1 MKIILLKDVPKLGK
15 KLDIKDVS
23 DGYAKNF
30 LLPQGLVEM
39 ATPEK
44 IKSLEAHQNALEQE
58 KQVQKEDLERQAK
71 QMAGWKL
78 EFSLKVGAD
87 KSVFG
92 AISEKEVAE
101 KLKEKGI
108 AIAPEQIKMEKHLKD
123 LGEHIVKIKFS
134 PEIEADLKIVIK
146 PEKEVKAKTE
156 SKSKKSKAAK
166 WWKFF

>member
-15 KLDIKDVS
+15 KFEIKDVS

-30 LLPQGLVEM
+30 LLPQGLVEV
-39 ATPEK
+39 ATLEK
-44 IKSLEAHQNALEQE
+44 IKSIEARKNALEQE
-58 KQVQKEDLERQAK
+58 RQAQKEDFERQAK

-78 EFSLKVGAD
+78 EFSLKVKDD

-92 AISEKEVAE
+92 AIAENEIAE

-108 AIAPEQIKMEKHLKD
+108 AITPEQVKLEKHLKD

-134 PEIEADLKIVIK
+134 PEIEADLKIIIK
-146 PEKEVKAKTE
+146 PEKEAKVKTD
-156 SKSKKSKAAK
+156 SKSKKIKPAK
-166 WWKFF
+166 

>member
-1 MKIILLKDVPKLGK
+1 MKIILLKDVAKLGK
-15 KLDIKDVS
+15 KFEIKDVS

-39 ATPEK
+39 ATAEK
-44 IKSLEAHQNALEQE
+44 VKSIEARRSALEQE
-58 KQVQKEDLERQAK
+58 KQAQKEDFERQAK

-78 EFSLKVGAD
+78 EFSLKVGDD

-92 AISEKEVAE
+92 AVSKNEIAE

-108 AIAPEQIKMEKHLKD
+108 SITLDQVKMEKHLKD

-134 PEIEADLKIVIK
+134 PEIEADLKIV
-146 PEKEVKAKTE
+146 
-156 SKSKKSKAAK
+156 
-166 WWKFF
+166 

>member
-1 MKIILLKDVPKLGK
+1 MKIILLKDVAKLGK
-15 KLDIKDVS
+15 KFEIKDVA

-39 ATPEK
+39 ATAEK
-44 IKSLEAHQNALEQE
+44 IKSIEMRRSALERE
-58 KQVQKEDLERQAK
+58 KQAQKEDFERQAK

-78 EFSLKVGAD
+78 EFSLKVGDD

-92 AISEKEVAE
+92 AISENEIAE
-101 KLKEKGI
+101 RLKEKGI
-108 AIAPEQIKMEKHLKD
+108 SITLDQVKMEKHLKD

-146 PEKEVKAKTE
+146 PEKEEKTKT
-156 SKSKKSKAAK
+156 SAKSKKNKAG
-166 WWKFF
+166 

>member
-1 MKIILLKDVPKLGK
+1 MKIILLKDVAKLGK
-15 KLDIKDVS
+15 KFEIKDVS

-39 ATPEK
+39 ATAEK
-44 IKSLEAHQNALEQE
+44 VKSIEARRSALEQE
-58 KQVQKEDLERQAK
+58 KQAQKEDFERQAK

-78 EFSLKVGAD
+78 EFSLKVGDD

-92 AISEKEVAE
+92 AVSENEIAE

-108 AIAPEQIKMEKHLKD
+108 SITLDQVKMEKHLKD

-146 PEKEVKAKTE
+146 PEKEEKTKTSAKG
-156 SKSKKSKAAK
+156 KKIKLTK
-166 WWKFF
+166 

>member
-15 KLDIKDVS
+15 KFEIKDVS

-39 ATPEK
+39 ATAER
-44 IKSLEAHQNALEQE
+44 IKSIEARRNSLEQE
-58 KQVQKEDLERQAK
+58 RQAQKEDFKRQAK
-71 QMAGWKL
+71 QMAAWKL
-78 EFSLKVGAD
+78 EFSLKVDED

-92 AISEKEVAE
+92 AVSEKEIAE
-101 KLKEKGI
+101 KLKEKGMD
-108 AIAPEQIKMEKHLKD
+108 IAPEQIKMGKHLKD

-146 PEKEVKAKTE
+146 PEKEEKTKTSAKG
-156 SKSKKSKAAK
+156 KKIKLAK
-166 WWKFF
+166 

>member
-1 MKIILLKDVPKLGK
+1 MKIILLKDVAKLGK
-15 KLDIKDVS
+15 KFEIKDVS

-39 ATPEK
+39 ATAEK
-44 IKSLEAHQNALEQE
+44 VKSIEARRSALEQE
-58 KQVQKEDLERQAK
+58 KQAQKEDFERQAK

-78 EFSLKVGAD
+78 EFSLKVGDD

-92 AISEKEVAE
+92 AVSENEIAE

-108 AIAPEQIKMEKHLKD
+108 SITLDQVKMEKHLKD

-146 PEKEVKAKTE
+146 PEKEEKTKT
-156 SKSKKSKAAK
+156 SAKSKKIKLVK
-166 WWKFF
+166 